1 MKRPTVF
8 SVIILFLWGIVLMCF
23 ACQENEQPQG
33 VTYNPQPKSS
43 VMSDEQR
50 QAAIAQKRKE
60 LNMLLTPAE
69 YKNAVKLTI
78 RVPKITEDFTM
89 QSAEVMATRMLQITA
104 ENGVAGYGGDPSFV
118 FAGVITSTRKGI
130 TSTIPKKNYVAYNIS
145 FYIANILTGDVF
157 GCFSQDVTGVGNT
170 DESASV
176 NAILSIENNNDIQV
190 FINETSKKII
200 SWYEANKAT
209 VISQISRQVQLEE
222 YDKAYALLQS
232 IPRDAKTCFAAAQK
246 YLDEVYDKFSTDYYY
261 VMLDAMAVSDKYN
274 PEAGAYMR
282 LISPKSSVYAKAD
295 STFNSYV
302 MHCIDVED
310 AKRAHEMFMENE
322 NLAIERINAETNL
335 KASEALVIHNQMEA
349 QRQTAE
355 LEGQNKSNKRNINDI
370 MDKTVTIFTSGV
382 KILGVLG
389 LLI

>member
-1 MKRPTVF
+1 MKKSTF
-8 SVIILFLWGIVLMCF
+8 LIIMLFLLSIVLICF

-60 LNMLLTPAE
+60 TNRRLTPTE
-69 YKNAVKLTI
+69 YNNSVKLTI
-78 RVPKITEDFTM
+78 RVPKTTEDFTERE
-89 QSAEVMATRMLQITA
+89 AELMATRMLRITA
-104 ENGVAGYGGDPSFV
+104 DNGVAGYGGDPSFV
-118 FAGVITSTRKGI
+118 FAGVINSKQKGI
-130 TSTIPKKNYVAYNIS
+130 TSTISKKNYIAYNIS

-157 GCFSQDVTGVGNT
+157 GCFSQDVIGVGNS
-170 DESASV
+170 DELASI
-176 NAILSIENNNDIQV
+176 NAIQSIENNNDIQA

-200 SWYEANKAT
+200 RWYEANKAI
-209 VISQISRQVQLEE
+209 VVSQINRQVQLEE

-261 VMLDAMAVSDKYN
+261 AMLDAMAVGDKYN

-295 STFNSYV
+295 STFHRYV
-302 MHCIDVED
+302 TRCIDVED
-310 AKRAHEMFMENE
+310 AKRAHEMFIENE

-382 KILGVLG
+382 KILGVVG